1 MPPSL
6 FYTSVPQR
14 KKYLEINGLG
24 LSFARNNTRSLKFSA
39 VFTWNDERSKT
50 SENDGYTPRAW
61 YTTVFF
67 FIIFVCYGETTERV
81 AVPCTRWLLTS
92 QASFRS

>member
-1 MPPSL
+1 MPPSF

-39 VFTWNDERSKT
+39 VFT
-50 SENDGYTPRAW
+50 
-61 YTTVFF
+61 
-67 FIIFVCYGETTERV
+67 
-81 AVPCTRWLLTS
+81 
-92 QASFRS
+92 